1 MKENKIIEKITVKP
15 YATITSIKDLKKPIL
30 ENHNNGRYSITYSNG
45 DFEYINERTLLAIK
59 QALRESKWN

>member
-1 MKENKIIEKITVKP
+1 MIEKKIIEKIIVKP
-15 YATITSIKDLKKPIL
+15 CTTGTSIKDLKKPIL

-59 QALRESKWN
+59 QALEVIK